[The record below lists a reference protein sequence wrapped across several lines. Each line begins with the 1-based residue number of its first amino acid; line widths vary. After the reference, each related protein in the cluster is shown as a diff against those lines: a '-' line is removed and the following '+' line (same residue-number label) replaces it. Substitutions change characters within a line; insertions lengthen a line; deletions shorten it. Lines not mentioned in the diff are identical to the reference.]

1 MTLLLYFGAF
11 GSLFALF
18 ASLIGL
24 IGWIL
29 IKLYRAMSEPAP
41 EPTRQT
47 GSSQDG
53 WNPNQWKRAG
63 Q

>member
-18 ASLIGL
+18 ASLIGV

-29 IKLYRAMSEPAP
+29 VKLYRAMTEPPP
-41 EPTRQT
+41 EPTQQAGR
-47 GSSQDG
+47 SQRD
-53 WNPNQWKRAG
+53 WNPNQFKRAG